1 MNLILIGMNHKTAP
15 LDLRER
21 LSISCEGATH
31 PLREIMKI
39 PKLDGVIYL
48 STCNRV
54 EVLAQT
60 TDTRETVERL
70 QDFILQHGNLSREEL
85 VRCLYVCEDQE
96 AVRHLFRVTSSLD
109 SLVMGE
115 PQILGQVKDAYR
127 QAVDNGTTGIILN
140 KIMHYAFRVAKRV
153 RTETGLAANAVSVS
167 FAAVELSK
175 KIFGGLQGKTV
186 LLVGAGEMSELAAR
200 HLINYGAA
208 QILIANRT
216 PARAQQMAEEFHGRS
231 VPLDQIEETLRD
243 VDIVIS
249 STGATGYMITAG
261 MVAAALRRRK
271 NRLLF
276 LIDIA
281 VPRDI
286 DPAAGE
292 IENVFLYNIDNL
304 QDIVDENVR
313 GRMQEAQ
320 KAEVIIN
327 EEVSRFTRWYNTL
340 AVVPTIVSLKEK
352 ADGILR
358 GEIDRSSAWMQR
370 LTEEDRNNIEI
381 LAGAIVNKILH
392 ELGPLE
398 LLGQHAGEQD
408 AQAADGCG
416 GEHHRHDG
424 EPYEAAGLQPQP
436 SGDGG
441 AGQEGDRHRVQR
453 REERAEPPVDDA
465 GCEEQLEGVGR
476 DAEQVQHERDGRVQA
491 AEEGQ
496 EPREGQARVVRQPH
510 RHVREPAGEQDE
522 AERQELAGVREVER
536 GRHDDVR
543 QPGRLVIGQLMA

>member
-21 LSISCEGATH
+21 LSISCEGDIH

-39 PKLDGVIYL
+39 PNLGGVIYL

-60 TDTRETVERL
+60 TQTRETAERL

-85 VRCLYVCEDQE
+85 IRCLYVLEDQE

-127 QAVDNGTTGIILN
+127 QAVENGTTGIILN

-167 FAAVELSK
+167 FAAVELAK
-175 KIFGGLQGKTV
+175 KIFGGLQGKTA
-186 LLVGAGEMSELAAR
+186 LLIGAGEMSELAAR

-216 PARAQQMAEEFHGRS
+216 PARAQQMAEEFHGRA

-249 STGATGYMITAG
+249 STGAPGYVITAA
-261 MVAAALRRRK
+261 MVATALRRRK

-286 DPAAGE
+286 DPAAGAL
-292 IENVFLYNIDNL
+292 ENVFLYNVDNL

-327 EEVSRFTRWYNTL
+327 EEVSRFNRWYNTL

-352 ADGILR
+352 ADYILR
-358 GEIDRSSAWMQR
+358 GELDRSSAWMQH
-370 LTEEDRNNIEI
+370 LTEEDRKNIEI
-381 LAGAIVNKILH
+381 LAGSIINKILH
-392 ELGPLE
+392 DPIISLKEE
-398 LLGQHAGEQD
+398 SQYY
-408 AQAADGCG
+408 AAI
-416 GEHHRHDG
+416 
-424 EPYEAAGLQPQP
+424 PYVAAL
-436 SGDGG
+436 
-441 AGQEGDRHRVQR
+441 R
-453 REERAEPPVDDA
+453 RLFKMEE
-465 GCEEQLEGVGR
+465 
-476 DAEQVQHERDGRVQA
+476 
-491 AEEGQ
+491 
-496 EPREGQARVVRQPH
+496 
-510 RHVREPAGEQDE
+510 
-522 AERQELAGVREVER
+522 
-536 GRHDDVR
+536 
-543 QPGRLVIGQLMA
+543 

>member
-21 LSISCEGATH
+21 LSISCEGAIH

-39 PKLDGVIYL
+39 PKMDGVIYL

-60 TDTRETVERL
+60 IQIRETAEGL

-85 VRCLYVCEDQE
+85 IRCLYVYENQE

-186 LLVGAGEMSELAAR
+186 LLIGAGEMSELAAR

-216 PARAQQMAEEFHGRS
+216 PARAQQMAEEFHGRA
-231 VPLDQIEETLRD
+231 VLLDEIEETLRD

-249 STGATGYMITAG
+249 STGAPGYVITAG

-286 DPAAGE
+286 DPAAGAL
-292 IENVFLYNIDNL
+292 ENVFLYNVDNL

-327 EEVSRFTRWYNTL
+327 EEVSRFDRWYNTL
-340 AVVPTIVSLKEK
+340 AVVPTIISLKEK
-352 ADGILR
+352 AEGILR
-358 GEIDRSSAWMQR
+358 GEIDRSSAWMQH
-370 LTEEDRNNIEI
+370 LTQEDRNNIEI
-381 LAGAIVNKILH
+381 LAGSIVNKILH
-392 ELGPLE
+392 DPIISLKEE
-398 LLGQHAGEQD
+398 SQD
-408 AQAADGCG
+408 YAAI
-416 GEHHRHDG
+416 
-424 EPYEAAGLQPQP
+424 PYVAAL
-436 SGDGG
+436 
-441 AGQEGDRHRVQR
+441 R
-453 REERAEPPVDDA
+453 RLFKMEE
-465 GCEEQLEGVGR
+465 
-476 DAEQVQHERDGRVQA
+476 
-491 AEEGQ
+491 
-496 EPREGQARVVRQPH
+496 
-510 RHVREPAGEQDE
+510 
-522 AERQELAGVREVER
+522 
-536 GRHDDVR
+536 
-543 QPGRLVIGQLMA
+543 

>member
-216 PARAQQMAEEFHGRS
+216 PARAQQMAEEFHGRA

-358 GEIDRSSAWMQR
+358 GEIDRSSAWMQH

-392 ELGPLE
+392 DPIISLKEE
-398 LLGQHAGEQD
+398 SQD
-408 AQAADGCG
+408 YAAIS
-416 GEHHRHDG
+416 
-424 EPYEAAGLQPQP
+424 YVAAL
-436 SGDGG
+436 
-441 AGQEGDRHRVQR
+441 R
-453 REERAEPPVDDA
+453 RLFKME
-465 GCEEQLEGVGR
+465 
-476 DAEQVQHERDGRVQA
+476 
-491 AEEGQ
+491 
-496 EPREGQARVVRQPH
+496 
-510 RHVREPAGEQDE
+510 DE
-522 AERQELAGVREVER
+522 
-536 GRHDDVR
+536 
-543 QPGRLVIGQLMA
+543 

>member
-21 LSISCEGATH
+21 LSISCEGAIH

-39 PKLDGVIYL
+39 PKMDGVIYL

-60 TDTRETVERL
+60 IQIRETAEGL

-85 VRCLYVCEDQE
+85 IRCLYVYENQE

-186 LLVGAGEMSELAAR
+186 LLIGAGEMSELAAR

-216 PARAQQMAEEFHGRS
+216 PARAQQMAEEFHGRA
-231 VPLDQIEETLRD
+231 VLLDEIEETLRD

-249 STGATGYMITAG
+249 STGAPGYVITAG

-286 DPAAGE
+286 DPAAGAL
-292 IENVFLYNIDNL
+292 ENVFLYNVDNL

-327 EEVSRFTRWYNTL
+327 EEVSRFDRWYNTL

-352 ADGILR
+352 AEGILR
-358 GEIDRSSAWMQR
+358 GEIDRSSAWMQH
-370 LTEEDRNNIEI
+370 LTQEDRNNIEI
-381 LAGAIVNKILH
+381 LAGSIVNKILH
-392 ELGPLE
+392 DPIISLKEE
-398 LLGQHAGEQD
+398 SQD
-408 AQAADGCG
+408 YAAI
-416 GEHHRHDG
+416 
-424 EPYEAAGLQPQP
+424 PYVAAL
-436 SGDGG
+436 
-441 AGQEGDRHRVQR
+441 R
-453 REERAEPPVDDA
+453 RLFKMEE
-465 GCEEQLEGVGR
+465 
-476 DAEQVQHERDGRVQA
+476 
-491 AEEGQ
+491 
-496 EPREGQARVVRQPH
+496 
-510 RHVREPAGEQDE
+510 
-522 AERQELAGVREVER
+522 
-536 GRHDDVR
+536 
-543 QPGRLVIGQLMA
+543 

>member
-21 LSISCEGATH
+21 LSISCEGAIH

-39 PKLDGVIYL
+39 PKMDGVIYL

-60 TDTRETVERL
+60 IQIRETAEGL

-85 VRCLYVCEDQE
+85 IRCLYVYENQE

-186 LLVGAGEMSELAAR
+186 LLIGAGEMSELAAR

-216 PARAQQMAEEFHGRS
+216 PARAQQMAEEFHGRA
-231 VPLDQIEETLRD
+231 VLLDEIEETLRD

-249 STGATGYMITAG
+249 STGAPGYVITAG

-286 DPAAGE
+286 DPAAGAL
-292 IENVFLYNIDNL
+292 ENVFLYNVDNL

-327 EEVSRFTRWYNTL
+327 EEVSRFDRWYNTL
-340 AVVPTIVSLKEK
+340 AVVPTIISLKEK
-352 ADGILR
+352 ADGVIR
-358 GEIDRSSAWMQR
+358 GELDRSSAWMQH
-370 LTEEDRNNIEI
+370 LTQEDRNNIEI
-381 LAGAIVNKILH
+381 LAGSIVNKILH
-392 ELGPLE
+392 DPIISLKEE
-398 LLGQHAGEQD
+398 SQD
-408 AQAADGCG
+408 YAAI
-416 GEHHRHDG
+416 
-424 EPYEAAGLQPQP
+424 PYVAAL
-436 SGDGG
+436 
-441 AGQEGDRHRVQR
+441 R
-453 REERAEPPVDDA
+453 RLFKMEE
-465 GCEEQLEGVGR
+465 
-476 DAEQVQHERDGRVQA
+476 
-491 AEEGQ
+491 
-496 EPREGQARVVRQPH
+496 
-510 RHVREPAGEQDE
+510 
-522 AERQELAGVREVER
+522 
-536 GRHDDVR
+536 
-543 QPGRLVIGQLMA
+543 

>member
-21 LSISCEGATH
+21 LSISCEGAIH

-60 TDTRETVERL
+60 IQTRETAEGL

-85 VRCLYVCEDQE
+85 IRCLYVYEDQE

-216 PARAQQMAEEFHGRS
+216 PARAQQMAEEFHGRA

-249 STGATGYMITAG
+249 STGAPGYVITAG
-261 MVAAALRRRK
+261 MVAAALHRRK

-286 DPAAGE
+286 DPAAAA

-320 KAEVIIN
+320 KAEAIIN
-327 EEVSRFTRWYNTL
+327 EEVFRFNRWYNTL

-352 ADGILR
+352 AEGILR
-358 GEIDRSSAWMQR
+358 GELDRSSSWMQN
-370 LTEEDRNNIEI
+370 LTQEDRNNIEI
-381 LAGAIVNKILH
+381 LAGSIVNKILH
-392 ELGPLE
+392 DPIISLKEE
-398 LLGQHAGEQD
+398 SQD
-408 AQAADGCG
+408 YAAI
-416 GEHHRHDG
+416 
-424 EPYEAAGLQPQP
+424 PYVAAL
-436 SGDGG
+436 
-441 AGQEGDRHRVQR
+441 R
-453 REERAEPPVDDA
+453 RLFKME
-465 GCEEQLEGVGR
+465 
-476 DAEQVQHERDGRVQA
+476 
-491 AEEGQ
+491 
-496 EPREGQARVVRQPH
+496 
-510 RHVREPAGEQDE
+510 DE
-522 AERQELAGVREVER
+522 
-536 GRHDDVR
+536 
-543 QPGRLVIGQLMA
+543 